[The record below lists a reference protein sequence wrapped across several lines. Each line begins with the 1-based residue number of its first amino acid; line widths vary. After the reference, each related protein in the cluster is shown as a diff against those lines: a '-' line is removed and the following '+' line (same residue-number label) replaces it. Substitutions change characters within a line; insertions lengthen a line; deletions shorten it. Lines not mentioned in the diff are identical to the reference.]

1 MVPVHASRQSVRAAA
16 CGMRCAMLAAMALSG
31 HAVLAA
37 ETEAISNTDNEP
49 VLVAMAN
56 MPAVPGTERG
66 GPQLEVTATSMPRFD
81 NVDNGNRTSRI
92 DMTTW
97 SAPHRSA
104 FGFSVGMTNPDTS
117 NANFAS
123 ASRPGQ
129 SPSLDLGVKWR
140 YTLDGNYRLDVTA
153 YRRVM
158 PPDALTLIET
168 RDATQYGAR
177 VEMAL
182 GSSLPKS
189 GFVADKG
196 FLGLQLESGARVTL
210 KRSGGKPMMY
220 YRSKF

>member
-1 MVPVHASRQSVRAAA
+1 MVTAPASRHLLAAATCGLRCMVLLATAIAGHGALADEAESPNGPMLVALADLPAARAA
-16 CGMRCAMLAAMALSG
+16 
-31 HAVLAA
+31 
-37 ETEAISNTDNEP
+37 
-49 VLVAMAN
+49 
-56 MPAVPGTERG
+56 ERG
-66 GPQLEVTATSMPRFD
+66 GPQLEISTTSLPRFD
-81 NVDNGNRTSRI
+81 NVDNGNRTSRV

-97 SAPHRSA
+97 MAPRRSA
-104 FGFSVGMTNPDTS
+104 LGLSLGMTGPDSNVPAFSSPNRTS
-117 NANFAS
+117 GAPA
-123 ASRPGQ
+123 
-129 SPSLDLGVKWR
+129 LDLGVKWR

-153 YRRVM
+153 YRRIM
-158 PPDALTLIET
+158 PPDALTMIET

-182 GSSLPKS
+182 GSSLPRS